1 MAEQAE
7 GVEGDVGR
15 RRKFDPPRGAGHL
28 EGMTSVTRA
37 VTQLQP
43 LGRFSRL
50 LFKTF
55 NQLMQCLFL
64 LANHRWL
71 TQVIVKCLFKWSN
84 SVQWCLETPR
94 SESGQVK
101 AMRVK
106 QSIQL

>member
-15 RRKFDPPRGAGHL
+15 RRKFDPPRGVGYL
-28 EGMTSVTRA
+28 GGMTF

-43 LGRFSRL
+43 LGKFSRL

-64 LANHRWL
+64 LAIHRWL
-71 TQVIVKCLFKWSN
+71 TQVIVKCLFK
-84 SVQWCLETPR
+84 
-94 SESGQVK
+94 
-101 AMRVK
+101 
-106 QSIQL
+106 